1 MFKNSNSTNLS
12 FLDIESET
20 RGLSCLKDNSVQ
32 NMSKKITS
40 KRCKSKLESMCGE
53 CRDAHK
59 IGHDT
64 SEDLKKLLVPRAR
77 SPTDTTLA
85 VKQPS
90 STKTLIRLGDEA
102 DKQVKERSSSGSKI
116 LSLCSESHTR
126 VRTVSEDLGI
136 AEVPSSRA
144 IRRELSEGVQH
155 ISADMETKKRSSG
168 SKTPSDNSRTTY
180 EDVSDNLRKTLVVD
194 EHSST
199 NESNEGDSTSKQSSL
214 KTKIASTFRESDRI
228 DQAQSGNL
236 KKDEVASL
244 QSPTVKSGVVVEET
258 SPANTLKG
266 TADKDGEL
274 RKCLDLIDVSS
285 KFSVEEEHE
294 RHASLS
300 NRHNVATNSKKE
312 HTQLQKRLQLK
323 SGSSIVPTNAAIGN
337 THSQT
342 QRGQHIC
349 ENMTLENPSLESK
362 ILSLKD
368 GSHTLAQAEPE
379 DLRKSEVP
387 SITADISKLG
397 ERVQNIS
404 GDMITKKRSS
414 RSKTLLASSESYQ
427 SNTTDRFVPDDVEK
441 KLAADAHSPTIKPG
455 VVVEK
460 TIGTKTPPI
469 TDDENTELKKD
480 LDLEEVIKNSRKED
494 IHLESNFQL
503 NNRSSIML
511 AKTAIDEEHKR
522 IETEDITSKQSKSG
536 SAILSASN
544 ECHKTHKSGRS
555 TDLVE
560 HLVSREGSL
569 AETPGV
575 VYDDQPDCSKT
586 SKELGDQADE
596 QTKGLHLSEQ
606 TANSNESDRSYTHG
620 QAVSHDSRE
629 KLLPSDQPLT
639 VMQGRVVEKTINAKT
654 MQGVDDKAGQFITE
668 MHLGDTIASS
678 RNENAQLL
686 SNLGKDNVT
695 PANKPIENGQTLE
708 DTARHISED
717 KASQQSNL
725 GSEILST
732 FSSNRIVKNITRV
745 IKQDVSAKD
754 KTGYEDD
761 FDTSLSDNLS
771 YAEDGKIQ
779 DNENEYCA
787 SSTNSLEHE
796 EETKIFTKKATS
808 EKAIIRSNKDQL
820 NSRSSYTN
828 DVEEMTRRE
837 QTPLENDFVIHKE
850 ESRASSSNGA
860 TEKVT
865 LENAIN
871 QSNDD
876 QQILWSSYTN
886 DFEEI
891 KSTGQEQIPLEDDFV
906 LHREES
912 STSILNRGA
921 NELKNF
927 KQQWSALEDDFK
939 FHSEGTSNAV
949 LKLNRSNMKDKR
961 ISKDLRETL
970 VADAQSS
977 TVKRGVV
984 VKKTI
989 GSNIVQGT
997 GDVNVELTR
1006 EMDSGDVKTNSIN
1019 KYAQLAL
1026 NPNRND
1032 KNNVIP
1038 ANTTYLD
1045 TVQHISDD
1053 RTSQQSS
1060 SGSEI
1065 LSAFSEGHRID
1076 QIGKGSSFHE
1086 IVKSI
1091 TRITKQDVSLEDKS
1105 GYIYEDDFDTSFSDN
1120 LSYVEED
1127 LVEEKIHD
1135 DENENCEKEKEIF
1148 MLPGDFTIKV
1158 TSENATKGSNDDQAS
1173 SRSLYTNN
1181 FEEIK
1186 SVGRQQISLED
1197 DFVLYREEPSTSSA
1211 NETEEKAT
1219 SENSIIGSK
1228 DDQLSSRSSYT
1239 NDIEEIKSVGR
1250 QHIPLEDDFVLHREE
1265 SNTSTL
1271 NGAAEKATAENAI
1284 KKTNDNQV
1292 SSRSSYTNKFE
1303 ETKNIGRKQ
1312 IPLEDDFVLNRE
1324 ESSANLNRSTQMK
1337 IFDKT
1342 QPSSTQETE
1351 INVIRNESKAVKEII
1366 SGNVDEV
1373 AVKSG
1378 RDVGSTQSSHGFE
1391 TSRVKDTMFTNEKS
1405 YGNNLN
1411 HSDLLPQQIESN
1423 QRFNSQLLDRT
1434 STLKGHKDSN
1444 SLEGDLVHSGLESFN
1459 TSTSSRGPEICQ
1471 SVFTVESSICQDEV
1485 KNFERRAIAIEDNFR
1500 SHSEGTADAPTL
1512 NRSNMKD
1519 KRTSEDLGK
1528 TLVAD
1533 AQSSPVKRGVVVEKT
1548 IGSDIVQGAGDVN
1561 VELTREMD
1569 SGDVKTNSINE
1580 YAQLALNPNRNDRNN
1595 VIPANTT
1602 YLHTVQHISNDRT
1615 SQQSSS
1621 GSEILS
1627 AFSEGQ
1633 RIDQI
1638 EKISSFHEIVKG
1650 ITRITKQDVSLE
1662 DKSGYICEDDFDTS
1676 FSDNLSYVE
1685 EDLVEEKIYDHDNEN
1700 CAKNTNII
1708 GHEEEKY
1715 IFMPAG
1721 DFRIKTNS
1729 ENATK
1734 GSNDNQGSSRSS
1746 YTNDVEEIKSVGRQQ
1761 IPLEDDFILHREES
1775 NTSSLNEAAERG
1787 TSENAIIRSN
1797 DDQGSSR
1804 SSYTNNFEEMKSVRN
1819 EKNPSSSNGAK
1830 EKMTSENAIIGSK
1843 DDQVSS
1849 RSSYTNDV
1857 EEMKRVGRQQI
1868 PLEDDFI
1875 LHREES
1881 NTSSLNEAAERGT
1894 SENAIIRSNDD
1905 QGSSRS
1911 SYTNNFEEMKS
1922 VRRQQMPLEDHFV
1935 LHREESSTSSTNG
1948 TEEKATSENAI
1959 IRNNEDQI
1967 SSRSA
1972 HTNNFEEIRR
1982 SNRRKQIPL
1991 EDDFLVEREES
2002 SENGSKGATAMKM
2015 RVMSSE
2021 PKSFKEII
2029 FGNVDVVALAPGKD
2043 VSSVQT
2049 SRVKDSMLTNEY
2061 SCGENSNRTTLQEQ
2075 LIKSKQKSNSLLLNR
2090 TSTMQDQHA
2099 SGYLQGGVLHNEF
2112 ETSSTNSSCQEAEIS
2127 QPIFKM
2133 ESSITVDEVKNVER
2147 RTVALEDDFKL
2158 PSEETNAAL
2167 QFKLSNIHDERDTL
2181 KDDFSSARE
2190 ALYLNNER
2198 TFGKQP
2204 STEGIFHGDKI
2215 NNCGNSRLKVD
2226 YADEYMIDD
2235 PADTLSDIRYEILKA
2250 NLHDSIGLYD
2260 SHSGV

>member
-1 MFKNSNSTNLS
+1 M
-12 FLDIESET
+12 
-20 RGLSCLKDNSVQ
+20 
-32 NMSKKITS
+32 
-40 KRCKSKLESMCGE
+40 
-53 CRDAHK
+53 
-59 IGHDT
+59 
-64 SEDLKKLLVPRAR
+64 
-77 SPTDTTLA
+77 
-85 VKQPS
+85 
-90 STKTLIRLGDEA
+90 
-102 DKQVKERSSSGSKI
+102 
-116 LSLCSESHTR
+116 
-126 VRTVSEDLGI
+126 
-136 AEVPSSRA
+136 
-144 IRRELSEGVQH
+144 
-155 ISADMETKKRSSG
+155 
-168 SKTPSDNSRTTY
+168 
-180 EDVSDNLRKTLVVD
+180 SDNLRKTLVVD

-939 FHSEGTSNAV
+939 FHSEGTSNAA

-1105 GYIYEDDFDTSFSDN
+1105 GYIY
-1120 LSYVEED
+1120 
-1127 LVEEKIHD
+1127 
-1135 DENENCEKEKEIF
+1135 
-1148 MLPGDFTIKV
+1148 
-1158 TSENATKGSNDDQAS
+1158 
-1173 SRSLYTNN
+1173 
-1181 FEEIK
+1181 
-1186 SVGRQQISLED
+1186 
-1197 DFVLYREEPSTSSA
+1197 
-1211 NETEEKAT
+1211 
-1219 SENSIIGSK
+1219 
-1228 DDQLSSRSSYT
+1228 
-1239 NDIEEIKSVGR
+1239 
-1250 QHIPLEDDFVLHREE
+1250 
-1265 SNTSTL
+1265 
-1271 NGAAEKATAENAI
+1271 
-1284 KKTNDNQV
+1284 
-1292 SSRSSYTNKFE
+1292 
-1303 ETKNIGRKQ
+1303 
-1312 IPLEDDFVLNRE
+1312 
-1324 ESSANLNRSTQMK
+1324 
-1337 IFDKT
+1337 
-1342 QPSSTQETE
+1342 
-1351 INVIRNESKAVKEII
+1351 
-1366 SGNVDEV
+1366 
-1373 AVKSG
+1373 
-1378 RDVGSTQSSHGFE
+1378 
-1391 TSRVKDTMFTNEKS
+1391 
-1405 YGNNLN
+1405 
-1411 HSDLLPQQIESN
+1411 
-1423 QRFNSQLLDRT
+1423 
-1434 STLKGHKDSN
+1434 
-1444 SLEGDLVHSGLESFN
+1444 
-1459 TSTSSRGPEICQ
+1459 
-1471 SVFTVESSICQDEV
+1471 
-1485 KNFERRAIAIEDNFR
+1485 
-1500 SHSEGTADAPTL
+1500 
-1512 NRSNMKD
+1512 
-1519 KRTSEDLGK
+1519 
-1528 TLVAD
+1528 
-1533 AQSSPVKRGVVVEKT
+1533 
-1548 IGSDIVQGAGDVN
+1548 
-1561 VELTREMD
+1561 
-1569 SGDVKTNSINE
+1569 
-1580 YAQLALNPNRNDRNN
+1580 
-1595 VIPANTT
+1595 
-1602 YLHTVQHISNDRT
+1602 
-1615 SQQSSS
+1615 
-1621 GSEILS
+1621 
-1627 AFSEGQ
+1627 
-1633 RIDQI
+1633 
-1638 EKISSFHEIVKG
+1638 
-1650 ITRITKQDVSLE
+1650 
-1662 DKSGYICEDDFDTS
+1662 EDDFDTS